1 MPESWQDLQD
11 NSNDI
16 DNSEIQDE
24 GEEVNEYKDPVEEY
38 TEGMSSLS
46 AWKHSS
52 VLEPMD

>member
-16 DNSEIQDE
+16 VNSEIQDE

-38 TEGMSSLS
+38 TEGMS
-46 AWKHSS
+46 
-52 VLEPMD
+52 